1 MEIVTKIDG
10 ARVQLPRHVLGSVLK
25 FSWISSGETITSNWL
40 AIYNGPD
47 ALVGSQAA
55 TSSANGYT
63 FADASVSTPG
73 FYVAEW
79 NVRVGANLYKRRD
92 IFEAVTMEVD

>member
-1 MEIVTKIDG
+1 MNIITKIDDV
-10 ARVQLPRHVLGSVLK
+10 RVQLPRQIVGSVLR

-47 ALVGSQAA
+47 ALVGSQTS
-55 TSSANGYT
+55 TSSANGYA
-63 FADASVSTPG
+63 FADASVSTVG

-79 NVRVGANLYKRRD
+79 NVRVGTNLYKRRD
-92 IFEAVTMEVD
+92 VFEAVLVEVD